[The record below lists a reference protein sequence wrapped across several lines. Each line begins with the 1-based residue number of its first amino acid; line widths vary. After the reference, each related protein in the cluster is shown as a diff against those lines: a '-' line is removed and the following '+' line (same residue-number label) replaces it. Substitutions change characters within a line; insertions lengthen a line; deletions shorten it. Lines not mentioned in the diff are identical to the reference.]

1 MKLVQFWKDKTPA
14 LGLQTPQGIIDVQ
27 AEAARRGL
35 SVPGDMAQAIAL
47 GDTGLSQL
55 APLAEGAQCFADSP
69 LAPVV
74 TQTGRI
80 LCIGLNYRQHAKE
93 CGLPLPP
100 APVPFCKFS
109 NALAAHGDA
118 VKLMPDYKE
127 YDYEAELVVVM
138 GRPARDVSVDEAL
151 DYVYGYTCGD
161 DLSTRDLQFARGG
174 QWLLSK
180 TFDGFAPIGPCLVPA
195 RELDPTALDISSQV
209 NGQTR
214 QSSNTGD
221 MIFSVAQIIAD
232 LSRHFTLMPGDL
244 IFTGTPQGVMQG
256 YPADRKDWLKPG
268 DRVSVTIQ
276 GIGTLENTFGVMLDG
291 IIIGCISFA
300 LIGLFHPIVIWSE
313 YHFSSRCWPAFL
325 LAGLALLAGS
335 VLVRQT
341 IPSAALG
348 VAGMS
353 CLWSILELKEQEK
366 RVARGW
372 FPKKERKKST

>member
-27 AEAARRGL
+27 AEAARRGV
-35 SVPGDMAQAIAL
+35 SAPGDMAQAIAL

-80 LCIGLNYRQHAKE
+80 LCIGLNYRRHAQE
-93 CGLPLPP
+93 CGLALPP
-100 APVPFCKFS
+100 APVLFNKFQ
-109 NALAAHGDA
+109 NALAADGA
-118 VKLMPDYKE
+118 CIQLPSEYKE
-127 YDYEAELVVVM
+127 YDYEAELVAVI
-138 GRPARDVSVDEAL
+138 GKPAREVSEAEAL
-151 DYVYGYTCGD
+151 DYVFGYTCGN

-180 TFDGFAPIGPCLVPA
+180 TFDGFAPIGPCLVPTG
-195 RELDPTALDISSQV
+195 ELDPTALDISSQV

-232 LSRHFTLMPGDL
+232 LSHHFTLMPGDL

-256 YPADRKDWLKPG
+256 YPADQKDWLKPG

-276 GIGTLENTFGVMLDG
+276 GIGTLENTFV
-291 IIIGCISFA
+291 
-300 LIGLFHPIVIWSE
+300 
-313 YHFSSRCWPAFL
+313 
-325 LAGLALLAGS
+325 
-335 VLVRQT
+335 
-341 IPSAALG
+341 
-348 VAGMS
+348 
-353 CLWSILELKEQEK
+353 
-366 RVARGW
+366 
-372 FPKKERKKST
+372 